1 MELQSSNTTVRK
13 IRELVSKAKNLLMW
27 KRCGER
33 GEGDSERRCRAMES
47 QRSTIGKKSKKDHI
61 KVKSGHEGIYSGKEG
76 THENKIGETKT
87 GFLFLPFKEK
97 KERKKKLVWR
107 V

>member
-1 MELQSSNTTVRK
+1 
-13 IRELVSKAKNLLMW
+13 
-27 KRCGER
+27 
-33 GEGDSERRCRAMES
+33 MES

-87 GFLFLPFKEK
+87 GFLFLPFLREGRSLVAY
-97 KERKKKLVWR
+97 EEDGDDESFCACGCKLGAA
-107 V
+107 